1 MKTRKIIPLIML
13 LMLLVTSVGFSQTG
27 GFYTISGTVRDADN
41 NRSLAYATMFI
52 PGTYMGTVANSD
64 GVFTFKIKD
73 DVTAQNFV
81 ISYMGYELG
90 TFSIKEHT
98 GKNSDFLLKA
108 HVVPL
113 QEVTFRPMNPRD
125 LVVKAIERIPENYP
139 QESYNLTGFYR
150 ETIKQRRDYLTVAEA
165 VIDVYKEPYDN
176 RGRDDQ
182 VRIIRGRKSGTV
194 KKADTL
200 LVKLQGGPQVAMLL
214 DVVKNNDIV
223 ISSET
228 IDFYSYEMLD
238 LVIIDDMP
246 QYVIG
251 FEPRVILDY
260 PLFKGK
266 LYICNQTLAVTMA
279 DFGYDLSDKRKAAKV
294 FVRRKPPTLRFT
306 PNDTRYLVKYQKIG
320 DQYFVNYMRSDL
332 EFFVNWRRKIFRTRY
347 NLMFEMA
354 IMDRSNE
361 NVESFARRETFRNN
375 NILADMVPIY
385 FTDNFW
391 GDYNYIEPDV
401 SIDEAINKLNKNAVK
416 NQDQ

>member
-1 MKTRKIIPLIML
+1 MKTKKIIPLIL
-13 LMLLVTSVGFSQTG
+13 VLMLLVSAAGFSQTG
-27 GFYTISGTVRDADN
+27 GFYTISGTIRDADN
-41 NRSLAYATMFI
+41 KRALAYATMYV
-52 PGTYMGTVANSD
+52 PGTYLGTVANSD
-64 GVFTFKIKD
+64 GVFSFKIKD
-73 DVTAQNFV
+73 DVTAQYFV

-90 TFSIKEHT
+90 TFSIKEYS

-125 LVVKAIERIPENYP
+125 LVEKAIERIPANYP
-139 QESYNLTGFYR
+139 QEPYNLTGFYR

-165 VIDVYKEPYDN
+165 VFDVYKEPYDN
-176 RGRDDQ
+176 RGREDQ
-182 VRIIRGRKSGTV
+182 VRILRGRKSGSV

-214 DVVKNNDIV
+214 DIVKNNDIV
-223 ISSET
+223 ISEET
-228 IDFYSYEMLD
+228 IDFYSYELLD
-238 LVIIDDMP
+238 LVIVDDMP

-251 FEPRVILDY
+251 FKPRVVFDF
-260 PLFKGK
+260 PLFEGK

-279 DFGYDLSDKRKAAKV
+279 DFGYDLSDKRKAANV
-294 FVRRKPPTLRFT
+294 FVKRKPVTLRFT
-306 PNDTRYLVKYQKIG
+306 PNETRYLVKYQKIG

-391 GDYNYIEPDV
+391 GDYNFIEPDV
-401 SIDEAINKLNKNAVK
+401 SIDEAINKLNKNAEK
-416 NQDQ
+416 NQDE

>member
-1 MKTRKIIPLIML
+1 MKTKKIISLIMV
-13 LMLLVTSVGFSQTG
+13 LMLLVSAAGFSQTG

-41 NRSLAYATMFI
+41 KRALAYATMYV
-52 PGTYMGTVANSD
+52 PGTYLGTVANSD

-90 TFSIKEHT
+90 TFSIKEYT

-125 LVVKAIERIPENYP
+125 LVEKAIERIPANYP
-139 QESYNLTGFYR
+139 QEAYNLTGFYR

-165 VIDVYKEPYDN
+165 VFDVYKEPYDS
-176 RGRDDQ
+176 RGREDQ
-182 VRIIRGRKSGTV
+182 VRILRGRKSGSV

-214 DVVKNNDIV
+214 DIVKNNDIV
-223 ISSET
+223 ISEET
-228 IDFYSYEMLD
+228 IDFYSYELLD
-238 LVIIDDMP
+238 LVIVDDMP
-246 QYVIG
+246 QYVVG
-251 FEPRVILDY
+251 FKPRVVFDF
-260 PLFKGK
+260 PLFEGK

-279 DFGYDLSDKRKAAKV
+279 DFGYDLSDKRKAANV
-294 FVRRKPPTLRFT
+294 FVKRKPVTLRFT
-306 PNDTRYLVKYQKIG
+306 PNETRYLVKYQKIG

-361 NVESFARRETFRNN
+361 NVESFARRETFRNS

-401 SIDEAINKLNKNAVK
+401 SIDEAINKLNKNADR
-416 NQDQ
+416 NQDE

>member
-1 MKTRKIIPLIML
+1 MKTKKIIPLIMV
-13 LMLLVTSVGFSQTG
+13 LMLLVSAAGFSQTG

-41 NRSLAYATMFI
+41 KRALAYATMYV
-52 PGTYMGTVANSD
+52 PGTYLGTVANSD

-90 TFSIKEHT
+90 TFSIKEYT

-125 LVVKAIERIPENYP
+125 LVEKAIERIPANYP
-139 QESYNLTGFYR
+139 QEAYNLTGFYR

-165 VIDVYKEPYDN
+165 VFDVYKEPYDS
-176 RGRDDQ
+176 RGREDQ
-182 VRIIRGRKSGTV
+182 VRILRGRKSGSV

-214 DVVKNNDIV
+214 DIVKNNDIV
-223 ISSET
+223 ISEET
-228 IDFYSYEMLD
+228 IDFYSYELLD
-238 LVIIDDMP
+238 LVIVDDMP
-246 QYVIG
+246 QYVVG
-251 FEPRVILDY
+251 FKPRVVFDF
-260 PLFKGK
+260 PLFEGK

-279 DFGYDLSDKRKAAKV
+279 DFGYDLSDKRKAANV
-294 FVRRKPPTLRFT
+294 FVKRKPVTLRFT
-306 PNDTRYLVKYQKIG
+306 PNETRYLVKYQKIG

-361 NVESFARRETFRNN
+361 NVESFARRETFRNS

-401 SIDEAINKLNKNAVK
+401 SIDEAINKLNKNADR
-416 NQDQ
+416 NQDE